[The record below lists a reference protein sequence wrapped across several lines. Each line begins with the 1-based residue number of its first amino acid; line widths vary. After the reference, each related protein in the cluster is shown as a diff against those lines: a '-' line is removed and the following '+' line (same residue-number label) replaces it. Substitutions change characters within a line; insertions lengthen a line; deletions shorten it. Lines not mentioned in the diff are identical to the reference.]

1 MVPHYSVR
9 LHERAL
15 IGCSKAACLFSASD
29 TVAGTVSKSAT
40 QRHSYLSLHIYIMPV
55 YGVTSTTC
63 FFLPC
68 ASQCRFERCV
78 LEDMPDP
85 SMDASGSQSRAN
97 VLTPGYHWPARSR
110 NRNRHGFLS
119 ACDMVIFAAAF
130 PTSPHHRPDS
140 IYNYSW
146 TVRTFLYTLLT
157 FPHRFQSIQTALC
170 FLSSWRIYVEYYWVP
185 LSMVVPGRADKIHIF
200 LVRHPS

>member
-1 MVPHYSVR
+1 MVPHYSVHLR
-9 LHERAL
+9 ERAL

-97 VLTPGYHWPARSR
+97 VLTPGIIGLLVQGIETGMVFSQLAIWLSLPRRSQHR
-110 NRNRHGFLS
+110 LITVLTLFITIVGLCALS
-119 ACDMVIFAAAF
+119 F
-130 PTSPHHRPDS
+130 
-140 IYNYSW
+140 
-146 TVRTFLYTLLT
+146 TL
-157 FPHRFQSIQTALC
+157 S
-170 FLSSWRIYVEYYWVP
+170 
-185 LSMVVPGRADKIHIF
+185 
-200 LVRHPS
+200 